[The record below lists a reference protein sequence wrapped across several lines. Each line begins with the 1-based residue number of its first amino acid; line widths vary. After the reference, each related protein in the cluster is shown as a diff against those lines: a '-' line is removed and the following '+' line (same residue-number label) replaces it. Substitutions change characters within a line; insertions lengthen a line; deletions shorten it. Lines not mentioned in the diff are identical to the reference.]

1 MPVSGPLAH
10 PRDIVYLYDGSIPG
24 FYSCVYESAR
34 SRELPL
40 AIFPHAE
47 AQPTL
52 WPQKPIETDEPSA
65 RKVKSAVYK
74 KISPR
79 ALELTEN
86 VLFSCMRQ
94 KEIHLLR
101 FLLKG
106 FSEGRKITNKL
117 GDADVAPLLRAE
129 SHLLHERHLLLG
141 FVRFSDAGGA
151 LTATITPKNFIL
163 PYIAGHFASRFSGE
177 NFLIYDKTH
186 GAALVCQN
194 GKKQIIK
201 TDGFTPPDVTKKEAY
216 YRSLWKQFYD
226 TVAIAARDNP
236 RCRMSHMPKRYW
248 ENMVEMSDQ
257 I

>member
-1 MPVSGPLAH
+1 MPIGRPLAQ
-10 PRDIVYLYDGSIPG
+10 PSDVVYIYDGSIPG
-24 FYSCVYESAR
+24 FYSCVYESVYTRA
-34 SRELPL
+34 LPM
-40 AIFPHAE
+40 AIFPQAE

-52 WPQKPIETDEPSA
+52 WPHKPIETDDASA
-65 RKVKSAVYK
+65 SRVRSAIFK

-79 ALELTEN
+79 ALELSEN

-106 FSEGRKITNKL
+106 FSEGKKITNML
-117 GDADVAPLLRAE
+117 GDPDVAPLLRAE
-129 SHLLHERHLLLG
+129 SHLLRERHLLLG

-177 NFLIYDKTH
+177 DFLIYDKTH
-186 GAALVCQN
+186 KAALIYQN

-201 TDGFTPPDVTKKEAY
+201 TDGFTPPDVSKKEAY

-236 RCRMSHMPKRYW
+236 KCRMSHMPKRYW
-248 ENMVEMSDQ
+248 ENMVEMRDQ